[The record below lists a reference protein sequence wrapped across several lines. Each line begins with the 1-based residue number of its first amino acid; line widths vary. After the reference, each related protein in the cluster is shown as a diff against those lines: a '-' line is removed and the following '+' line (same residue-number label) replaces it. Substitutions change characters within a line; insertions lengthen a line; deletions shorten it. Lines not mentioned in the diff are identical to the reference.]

1 MNLADRIQ
9 SLRKAKGIS
18 QEELAEHVGVSR
30 QAVSKWESGQSTPD
44 LEKIITMSDFFEVT
58 TDYFLKGI
66 QPAANDKDEKTRQL
80 ASRILYIASTA
91 LIVIGLLCALSGWY
105 ELQTMETVWGS
116 MMIQVVGLAGY
127 FIGRLLSAAKA
138 PFYVHWLN
146 LMGIAFMPV
155 SMITGALSILV
166 FRQGWVAPYPSGIF
180 HDFLF
185 GVVFLGLAAGS
196 YVLLKKRERDSR

>member
-1 MNLADRIQ
+1 MNLADRLQ

-58 TDYFLKGI
+58 TDYLLKGI
-66 QPAANDKDEKTRQL
+66 QPAANDKDKKTREL

-91 LIVIGLLCALSGWY
+91 LIVIGLLCAFGGWY

-116 MMIQVVGLAGY
+116 MMIQVVGLDGY
-127 FIGRLLSAAKA
+127 FIGRLLSAAIA
-138 PFYVHWLN
+138 PFYVRWLN
-146 LMGIAFMPV
+146 LMGIDFNPGSV
-155 SMITGALSILV
+155 IT
-166 FRQGWVAPYPSGIF
+166 
-180 HDFLF
+180 
-185 GVVFLGLAAGS
+185 
-196 YVLLKKRERDSR
+196 

>member
-1 MNLADRIQ
+1 M
-9 SLRKAKGIS
+9 
-18 QEELAEHVGVSR
+18 
-30 QAVSKWESGQSTPD
+30 
-44 LEKIITMSDFFEVT
+44 EKIITMSDFFEVT
-58 TDYFLKGI
+58 TDYLLKGI
-66 QPAANDKDEKTRQL
+66 QPAANNKDEKTREL

-91 LIVIGLLCALSGWY
+91 LIVIGLLCAFGGWY

-196 YVLLKKRERDSR
+196 CVLLKKRERDSR